1 MVPRQD
7 SERPESQAPLHP
19 IGVVARRTGITLH
32 VLRAWERRYGVVEPE
47 RTAGG
52 QRLYSDADI
61 ERLRLLRQV
70 TEAGRGISQVAH
82 LTDAELAELA
92 SADAARSG
100 EPAEE
105 TAAGFREACLAAGER
120 MDGDA
125 VHAVLMRGVVSLR
138 PREFMGEVL
147 LPVLREVGERWH
159 AGRIGPAHE
168 HVVSQ
173 AARRVLHWL
182 LDAYDAQP
190 GSPVLL
196 TTTLAGEQHEF
207 GAMAASAVGM
217 DEGWRVIYLGASLPA
232 GEVVRAARHVRASLV
247 ALSVVSVPADDV
259 VAAEV
264 SAIATELPAGVPL
277 VVGGAGA
284 EEQGSALQR
293 AGAQVLPDLDAL
305 RDMLRMRKRLVKES
319 I

>member
-1 MVPRQD
+1 VRPGHD
-7 SERPESQAPLHP
+7 LERTGSQAPLHP

-32 VLRAWERRYGVVEPE
+32 VLRAWERRYAVVAPE

-70 TEAGRGISQVAH
+70 TEAGHGISQVAH
-82 LTDAELAELA
+82 LSDAELAGLV
-92 SADAARSG
+92 SADAERSG
-100 EPAEE
+100 APAEE
-105 TAAGFREACLAAGER
+105 TAGEFREACLAAGER
-120 MDGDA
+120 MDGEA
-125 VHAVLMRGVVSLR
+125 VQAALMRGVVSLR

-196 TTTLAGEQHEF
+196 TTTPAGELHEF

-232 GEVVRAARHVRASLV
+232 GEVVRAARQVRASIV
-247 ALSVVSVPADDV
+247 ALSVVSVPADDAV
-259 VAAEV
+259 VAEV
-264 SAIATELPAGVPL
+264 SALAAHVPAGVPL

-284 EEQGSALQR
+284 AAQSAALQD

-305 RDMLRMRKRLVKES
+305 RDMLRVRKRLARES